1 MSIHRIPRLN
11 TYTGE
16 AGEAAKEG
24 KDKIPIKEM
33 AKFLTMVLIDKN
45 KKEEQK

>member
-1 MSIHRIPRLN
+1 MNLHRIPRLN

-16 AGEAAKEG
+16 AAREG
-24 KDKIPIKEM
+24 NDTIPVKEM
-33 AKFLTMVLIDKN
+33 AKFLTIVLIDKN

>member
-1 MSIHRIPRLN
+1 MNLHRIPRLN

-16 AGEAAKEG
+16 AAREG
-24 KDKIPIKEM
+24 KDTIPVKEM
-33 AKFLTMVLIDKN
+33 AKFLNIVLIDKN

>member
-1 MSIHRIPRLN
+1 MSLHRVPRLN

-16 AGEAAKEG
+16 AAKEG
-24 KDKIPIKEM
+24 KDIIPIKEM

>member
-1 MSIHRIPRLN
+1 MSLHRVPRLN

-16 AGEAAKEG
+16 AAKEG
-24 KDKIPIKEM
+24 KDRIPIKEM
-33 AKFLTMVLIDKN
+33 AKFLTIVLIDKN

>member
-1 MSIHRIPRLN
+1 MNLYRIPRLN

-16 AGEAAKEG
+16 AAREG
-24 KDKIPIKEM
+24 KDTIPVKEM
-33 AKFLTMVLIDKN
+33 AKFLTIVLIDKN

>member
-1 MSIHRIPRLN
+1 MNLHRIPRLN

-16 AGEAAKEG
+16 AVREG
-24 KDKIPIKEM
+24 KDKIPVKEM
-33 AKFLTMVLIDKN
+33 AKFLTIVLIDKN

>member
-1 MSIHRIPRLN
+1 MSLHRIPRLN

-16 AGEAAKEG
+16 AAKEG
-24 KDKIPIKEM
+24 KDRIPIKEM

-45 KKEEQK
+45 KKDEQK

>member
-16 AGEAAKEG
+16 AAKEG
-24 KDKIPIKEM
+24 KDRIPIKEM

>member
-1 MSIHRIPRLN
+1 MSLHRVPRLN

-16 AGEAAKEG
+16 AAKEG
-24 KDKIPIKEM
+24 NDRIPIKEM

>member
-1 MSIHRIPRLN
+1 MNLHGIPRLN

-16 AGEAAKEG
+16 AAKEG
-24 KDKIPIKEM
+24 KDVIPVKEM
-33 AKFLTMVLIDKN
+33 AKFLTVVLIDKN

>member
-1 MSIHRIPRLN
+1 MNLHRIPRLN

-16 AGEAAKEG
+16 AAREG
-24 KDKIPIKEM
+24 KDTIPVKEM
-33 AKFLTMVLIDKN
+33 AKFSTIVLIDKN

>member
-1 MSIHRIPRLN
+1 MILHRIPRLN

-16 AGEAAKEG
+16 AAREG
-24 KDKIPIKEM
+24 KDTIPVKEM
-33 AKFLTMVLIDKN
+33 TKFLTIVLIDKN

>member
-1 MSIHRIPRLN
+1 MNLHRIPRLN

-16 AGEAAKEG
+16 AAKEG
-24 KDKIPIKEM
+24 KDTIPVKEM
-33 AKFLTMVLIDKN
+33 AKFLTIVLIDKN

>member
-1 MSIHRIPRLN
+1 MSLHRISRLN

-16 AGEAAKEG
+16 AAKEG
-24 KDKIPIKEM
+24 KDRIPIKEM

>member
-1 MSIHRIPRLN
+1 MSLHRIPRLN
-11 TYTGE
+11 TYTEE
-16 AGEAAKEG
+16 ATKEG

>member
-1 MSIHRIPRLN
+1 MNLHRIPRLN

-16 AGEAAKEG
+16 AAKEG
-24 KDKIPIKEM
+24 KDAIPVKEM
-33 AKFLTMVLIDKN
+33 AKFLTIVLIDKN

>member
-1 MSIHRIPRLN
+1 MSLHRIPRLN
-11 TYTGE
+11 TYT
-16 AGEAAKEG
+16 GEAAKEG

-33 AKFLTMVLIDKN
+33 AKFLTIVLVDKN